1 MERTRSKRVNARFL
15 KKMRKAL
22 GTLPDVGTQEEIE
35 KKAYLRYVPASAR
48 RRLEMKQRG
57 ADDEALGLFKK
68 LGVEAPKED
77 TREPA
82 TEDSAQ
88 NLLDLAAMP
97 TQEFARIADEDTKI
111 ETLDDS
117 SMRKNIGVTLAE
129 QGPLKFLSAEAV
141 AGAHYE
147 TQIPEEFLSI
157 PTSWRDS
164 SLPGI
169 HKEYWLQNPFSKAVI
184 SWEEETKEAVY
195 NVVEPD
201 LDDDETEIL
210 NKIKEIVQE
219 EIESD
224 FYSLS
229 EMGKAEDYFDE
240 KVEEI
245 LDELR
250 ISTEK
255 AQREKFSYYLKRD
268 MLGLGKIEPFFH
280 DASIEDISCDGIAIP
295 VYVYHNRHGSLRTSV
310 MYGNA
315 KELDESILRIAQKC
329 EMDISVA
336 EPVLDGRLPDGSR
349 VNATFG
355 SEVTMHGGTFTIRR
369 FREEPLT
376 PVHMAEWNT
385 CSPTVLALIWM
396 ALQHKYTGSLM
407 VSGATASGKT
417 SMLNAI
423 AMFIP
428 PESKVV
434 TIEDTQEL
442 RLPIKHWLPAVSR
455 AGFGPADSTGRRRG
469 EVSMFDL
476 LRAALRQRPDYM
488 VVGEVR
494 GEEAYVMF
502 QGMATGH
509 PALGTIHAD
518 SVTSLLHRLVTR
530 PINLPPSLLSHLNTL
545 MIQGVIVTG
554 GRKLRRT
561 LNVTEIVTID
571 PKTETPVTRQLFRW
585 NPKTDTHEFVARE
598 STLISKIAFIRGM
611 DEKDVWDEITRRAL
625 FIDWMRQEKIFDF
638 KRVGELIGEYY
649 KSPEIALE
657 RVFKSRKGRRG
668 EEAVPESV

>member
-1 MERTRSKRVNARFL
+1 LKRPSAKKVNSRFL
-15 KKMRKAL
+15 RRMRKAL
-22 GTLPDVGTQEEIE
+22 GSLPDVGTQEEIE
-35 KKAYLRYVPASAR
+35 KKAYLRYVPPAAR
-48 RRLEMKQRG
+48 RRLEMRG
-57 ADDEALGLFKK
+57 SSQEADEALGLFKK
-68 LGVEAPKED
+68 LGVKEPEGGSD
-77 TREPA
+77 EP
-82 TEDSAQ
+82 SARR
-88 NLLDLAAMP
+88 LLDLATMP
-97 TQEFARIADEDTKI
+97 TEEFAKVASEDLKVQALDE
-111 ETLDDS
+111 S
-117 SMRKNIGVTLAE
+117 SMRKNIGVTVAE
-129 QGPLKFLSAEAV
+129 SGPLKFLSAESV
-141 AGAHYE
+141 SGAHLE
-147 TQIPEEFLSI
+147 TQIPEEFISV
-157 PTSWRDS
+157 PSQWKDS

-169 HKEYWLQNPFSKAVI
+169 HKEYWLQNPYSKAVI
-184 SWEEETKEAVY
+184 RWDEKDREAIYSVI
-195 NVVEPD
+195 EPD
-201 LDDDETEIL
+201 LDERERQIL
-210 NKIKEIVQE
+210 ERIKTIVQE

-224 FYSLS
+224 FYSLT
-229 EMGKAEDYFDE
+229 ELGKAEEYFDE
-240 KVEEI
+240 KIEEI

-250 ISTEK
+250 ISTDK

-280 DASIEDISCDGIAIP
+280 DPAIEDISCDGINIP
-295 VYVYHNRHGSLRTSV
+295 IYVYHNRHGSLRTTVS
-310 MYGNA
+310 YPNA
-315 KELDESILRIAQKC
+315 KELDDAILRIAQKC

-336 EPVLDGRLPDGSR
+336 DPVLDGRLPDGSR

-385 CSPTVLALIWM
+385 CSPTILALIWM

-417 SMLNAI
+417 SMLNAL

-442 RLPIKHWLPAVSR
+442 QLPIKHWLPAVAR

-469 EVSMFDL
+469 EVTMFDL

-488 VVGEVR
+488 IVGEVR
-494 GEEAYVMF
+494 GQEAYVMF

-518 SVTSLLHRLVTR
+518 SVTSLLHRLITR
-530 PINLPPSLLSHLNTL
+530 PINLPPSLLAHLNTL
-545 MIQGVIVTG
+545 MIQGVIVSG

-561 LNVTEIVTID
+561 LNVTEIVTVD

-611 DEKDVWDEITRRAL
+611 DEKEVWDEITRRAL

-638 KRVGELIGEYY
+638 RRVGELIGEYY
-649 KSPEIALE
+649 KSPDQALE
-657 RVFKSRKGRRG
+657 RVFRSRKTKRG
-668 EEAVPESV
+668 EEAVPEGI

>member
-1 MERTRSKRVNARFL
+1 MAKKKARKVNSKFL
-15 KKMRKAL
+15 KRMKKAL
-22 GTLPDVGTQEEIE
+22 GKLPEASSPEDIE
-35 KKAYLRYVPASAR
+35 KKAFLRYVPASAR
-48 RRLEMKQRG
+48 RRLEMREKEEREGDSEKAKKDQEQEEKPKRKG
-57 ADDEALGLFKK
+57 KDDSGTAEG
-68 LGVEAPKED
+68 
-77 TREPA
+77 
-82 TEDSAQ
+82 
-88 NLLDLAAMP
+88 LLDLAAMP
-97 TQEFARIADEDTKI
+97 THEYAKVADQDLEV
-111 ETLDDS
+111 EELDDS
-117 SMRKNIGVTLAE
+117 SVRKKVGVTVGE
-129 QGPLKFLSAEAV
+129 SGPLKFLSAEAV
-141 AGAHYE
+141 SGAHFD

-157 PTSWRDS
+157 PSKWKDS
-164 SLPGI
+164 DLPGI
-169 HKEYWLQNPFSKAVI
+169 HKEYWLQNPYSKVNI
-184 SWEEETKEAVY
+184 HWDEQDREAIY
-195 NVVEPD
+195 SVVEPD
-201 LDDDETEIL
+201 LDDKESEVL
-210 NKIKEIVQE
+210 EKIKNIVEE

-224 FYSLS
+224 FYSLT
-229 EMGKAEDYFDE
+229 ELGKAEEYFDD

-250 ISTEK
+250 ISTDK
-255 AQREKFSYYLKRD
+255 SQRQKFSYYLKRD

-280 DASIEDISCDGIAIP
+280 DPSIEDISCDGIKVPI
-295 VYVYHNRHGSLRTSV
+295 YIYHNRHGSLRTNVS
-310 MYGNA
+310 YQTA
-315 KELDESILRIAQKC
+315 SELDETVLRIAQKC
-329 EMDISVA
+329 NMDISVA
-336 EPVLDGRLPDGSR
+336 DPVLDGRLPDGSR

-376 PVHMAEWNT
+376 PVHMADWNT
-385 CSPTVLALIWM
+385 CSPTVLALLWM
-396 ALQHKYTGSLM
+396 ALQHKYTASLL

-417 SMLNAI
+417 SMLNAL

-442 RLPIKHWLPAVSR
+442 KLPMEHWLPAVAR
-455 AGFGPADSTGRRRG
+455 TGFGPADSTGKKKG

-509 PALGTIHAD
+509 PSLGTIHAD

-530 PINLPPSLLSHLNTL
+530 PINLPPSLLSHLDTL
-545 MIQGVIVTG
+545 MVQGVIMTG

-561 LNVTEIVTID
+561 LNVTEIVTVD
-571 PKTETPVTRQLFRW
+571 EKSEKPVTRQLFRW

-598 STLISKIAFIRGM
+598 STLISKIAHLRGM
-611 DEKDVWDEITRRAL
+611 DEKEVWDEITRRAL

-638 KRVGELIGEYY
+638 KRVGELIAEYY
-649 KSPEIALE
+649 KSPDKVLDRIM
-657 RVFKSRKGRRG
+657 KNKGKKGG
-668 EEAVPESV
+668 EEAVPEEA

>member
-1 MERTRSKRVNARFL
+1 MDRPSARRVNTRFL
-15 KKMRKAL
+15 RKMRKAL

-48 RRLEMKQRG
+48 RRLEMKGSRTNE
-57 ADDEALGLFKK
+57 EALGMFKK
-68 LGVEAPKED
+68 LGGKGPVD
-77 TREPA
+77 EPA
-82 TEDSAQ
+82 DQSARK
-88 NLLDLAAMP
+88 LLDLAAMP
-97 TQEFARIADEDTKI
+97 THEFARVADEDLKI
-111 ETLDDS
+111 ETLDES
-117 SMRKNIGVTLAE
+117 SVRKSMGVTVAE
-129 QGPLKFLSAEAV
+129 SGPLKFLSAEAV
-141 AGAHYE
+141 TGAHFD

-157 PTSWRDS
+157 PSQWKDS

-169 HKEYWLQNPFSKAVI
+169 HKEYWLQNPYSKVVI
-184 SWEEETKEAVY
+184 RWEDDTKEAVY
-195 NVVEPD
+195 SVIEPD
-201 LDDDETEIL
+201 LDEKEQEIL
-210 NKIKEIVQE
+210 EKIKLIVQE

-224 FYSLS
+224 FYSLT
-229 EMGKAEDYFDE
+229 EIGKAEDYFNE
-240 KVEEI
+240 KIEEI

-250 ISTEK
+250 ISTDK

-268 MLGLGKIEPFFH
+268 MLGLGRIEPLFH
-280 DASIEDISCDGIAIP
+280 DPAIEDISCDGISVPI
-295 VYVYHNRHGSLRTSV
+295 YIYHNRHGSLRTTV
-310 MYGNA
+310 LYGDA
-315 KELDESILRIAQKC
+315 KQLDESVLRIAQKC

-376 PVHMAEWNT
+376 PVHMADWNT
-385 CSPTVLALIWM
+385 CSPTMLALIWM
-396 ALQHKYTGSLM
+396 ALQHKYTGSIM

-442 RLPIKHWLPAVSR
+442 QLPMKHWLPAVSR
-455 AGFGPADSTGRRRG
+455 AGFGPTDAAGRKRG

-488 VVGEVR
+488 VIGEVR

-509 PALGTIHAD
+509 PAMGTIHAD
-518 SVTSLLHRLVTR
+518 SVTSLLHRLITR

-545 MIQGVIVTG
+545 MIQGVIVSG

-561 LNVTEIVTID
+561 LNLTEIVTVD
-571 PKTETPVTRQLFRW
+571 PKTETPVTRQLFKW

-611 DEKDVWDEITRRAL
+611 DEKEVWDEITRRAL
-625 FIDWMRQEKIFDF
+625 FIDWMRQEKIFEF
-638 KRVGELIGEYY
+638 KRVGDLISEYY
-649 KSPEIALE
+649 KSPDLALE
-657 RVFKSRKGRRG
+657 RVFRSRKKKRG
-668 EEAVPESV
+668 EEAVPEGV

>member
-1 MERTRSKRVNARFL
+1 MESSSARRVNVRFL
-15 KKMRKAL
+15 RKMRKAL
-22 GTLPDVGTQEEIE
+22 GTLPDAGTQEDIE
-35 KKAYLRYVPASAR
+35 RKAFLRYVPAAAR
-48 RRLEMKQRG
+48 RRLEMKGSKQ
-57 ADDEALGLFKK
+57 AMDDEALGLFRK
-68 LGVEAPKED
+68 LGVKEPQ
-77 TREPA
+77 EGV
-82 TEDSAQ
+82 EQSARS
-88 NLLDLAAMP
+88 LLDLAAMP
-97 TQEFARIADEDTKI
+97 TQEFAKMADEDMKVQA
-111 ETLDDS
+111 LDDAS
-117 SMRKNIGVTLAE
+117 VRKSLGITLAE
-129 QGPLKFLSAEAV
+129 QGPMKFLSAEAV
-141 AGAHYE
+141 TGAHLE
-147 TQIPEEFLSI
+147 TEIPQEFLSI
-157 PTSWRDS
+157 PTQWKDS
-164 SLPGI
+164 ALPGI
-169 HKEYWLQNPFSKAVI
+169 HKEYWLQNPFSRAVI
-184 SWEEETKEAVY
+184 RWDDERKEAVY
-195 NVVEPD
+195 HVVEPD
-201 LDDDETEIL
+201 LDDKEAGVL
-210 NKIKEIVQE
+210 AKIKDIVQE

-224 FYSLS
+224 FYTLS
-229 EMGKAEDYFDE
+229 ELGKARSYFDE
-240 KVEEI
+240 KIEEI

-250 ISTEK
+250 ISTDK
-255 AQREKFSYYLKRD
+255 AQREKFAYYLKRD

-280 DASIEDISCDGIAIP
+280 DSAIEDISCDGISVP
-295 VYVYHNRHGSLRTSV
+295 LYVYHNRHGSLKSSV
-310 MYGNA
+310 MYGSS
-315 KELDESILRIAQKC
+315 KEVDEAVLRIAQKC

-385 CSPTVLALIWM
+385 CSPTILALIWM
-396 ALQHKYTGSLM
+396 ALQHKYTGSIM

-442 RLPIKHWLPAVSR
+442 QIPTKHWLPAVAR
-455 AGFGPADSTGRRRG
+455 PGFGPADSTGRRRG

-476 LRAALRQRPDYM
+476 LKAALRQRPDYM

-545 MIQGVIVTG
+545 MIQGVIVSG

-561 LNVTEIVTID
+561 LSVAEIVTVD

-598 STLISKIAFIRGM
+598 STLISKIAFIRGI
-611 DEKDVWDEITRRAL
+611 DEKEVWDEITRRAL

-638 KRVGELIGEYY
+638 KQVSELIAEYY
-649 KSPEIALE
+649 KSPDIALE
-657 RVFKSRKGRRG
+657 KVFRSRKKKRG
-668 EEAVPESV
+668 EETVPEGA

>member
-1 MERTRSKRVNARFL
+1 MDRPSARRVNTRFL
-15 KKMRKAL
+15 RKMRKAL

-48 RRLEMKQRG
+48 RRLEMKGSRTNE
-57 ADDEALGLFKK
+57 EALGMFKK
-68 LGVEAPKED
+68 LGGKEPEEGSMD
-77 TREPA
+77 Q
-82 TEDSAQ
+82 SARK
-88 NLLDLAAMP
+88 LLDLAAMP
-97 TQEFARIADEDTKI
+97 THEFARVADEDLKI
-111 ETLDDS
+111 ETLDES
-117 SMRKNIGVTLAE
+117 SVRKSMGVTVAE
-129 QGPLKFLSAEAV
+129 SGPLKFLSAEAV
-141 AGAHYE
+141 TGAHFD

-157 PTSWRDS
+157 PSQWKDS

-169 HKEYWLQNPFSKAVI
+169 HKEYWLQNPYSKVVI
-184 SWEEETKEAVY
+184 RWEDDTKEAVY
-195 NVVEPD
+195 SVIEPD
-201 LDDDETEIL
+201 LDEKEQEIL
-210 NKIKEIVQE
+210 EKIKLIVQE

-224 FYSLS
+224 FYSLT
-229 EMGKAEDYFDE
+229 EIGKAEDYFNE
-240 KVEEI
+240 KIEEI

-250 ISTEK
+250 ISTDK

-268 MLGLGKIEPFFH
+268 MLGLGRIEPLFH
-280 DASIEDISCDGIAIP
+280 DPAIEDISCDGISVPI
-295 VYVYHNRHGSLRTSV
+295 YIYHNRHGSLRTTV
-310 MYGNA
+310 IYEDA
-315 KELDESILRIAQKC
+315 KQLDESVLRIAQKC
-329 EMDISVA
+329 EKDISVA

-376 PVHMAEWNT
+376 PVHMADWNT
-385 CSPTVLALIWM
+385 CSPTMLALIWM
-396 ALQHKYTGSLM
+396 ALQHKYTGSIM

-442 RLPIKHWLPAVSR
+442 QLPMKHWLPAVSR
-455 AGFGPADSTGRRRG
+455 AGFGPTDAAGRKRG

-488 VVGEVR
+488 VIGEVR

-509 PALGTIHAD
+509 PAMGTIHAD
-518 SVTSLLHRLVTR
+518 SVTSLLHRLITR

-545 MIQGVIVTG
+545 MIQGVIVSG

-561 LNVTEIVTID
+561 LNLTEIVTVD
-571 PKTETPVTRQLFRW
+571 PKTETPVTRQLFKW

-611 DEKDVWDEITRRAL
+611 DEKEVWDEITRRAL
-625 FIDWMRQEKIFDF
+625 FIDWMRQEKIFEF
-638 KRVGELIGEYY
+638 KRVGDLISEYY
-649 KSPEIALE
+649 KSPDLALE
-657 RVFKSRKGRRG
+657 RVFRSRKKKRG
-668 EEAVPESV
+668 EEAVPEGV

>member
-1 MERTRSKRVNARFL
+1 MDRDRSKKVNLRFL

-22 GTLPDVGTQEEIE
+22 GTLPVSGAEENVHR
-35 KKAYLRYVPASAR
+35 KAFLRYVPPAAR
-48 RRLEMKQRG
+48 RRLEMKSDGQR
-57 ADDEALGLFKK
+57 ALEQLAKQNS
-68 LGVEAPKED
+68 KEEEKA
-77 TREPA
+77 R
-82 TEDSAQ
+82 S
-88 NLLDLAAMP
+88 LLDLATMS
-97 TQEFARIADEDTKI
+97 THEFARFADEDLKV
-111 ETLDDS
+111 EALDES
-117 SMRKNIGVTLAE
+117 SLRKNVGMTIAE
-129 QGPLKFLSAEAV
+129 QGPLKFLSAETV
-141 AGAHYE
+141 TGPHLE
-147 TQIPEEFLSI
+147 TEIPEEFLSI
-157 PTSWRDS
+157 PKQWKDS
-164 SLPGI
+164 TLPGI
-169 HKEYWLQNPFSKAVI
+169 HKEYWLESPFSKAVI
-184 SWEEETKEAVY
+184 DWDDHAKEAVY
-195 NVVEPD
+195 WVVEPELEEREERV
-201 LDDDETEIL
+201 LD
-210 NKIKEIVQE
+210 KIKTIVQE

-229 EMGKAEDYFDE
+229 EMGKAEEYFDE
-240 KVEEI
+240 KIEEV

-255 AQREKFSYYLKRD
+255 ETRDKFAYYLKRD
-268 MLGLGKIEPFFH
+268 MLGLGKIEPLFH
-280 DASIEDISCDGIAIP
+280 DPAIEDISCDGVRIP
-295 VYVYHNRHGSLRTSV
+295 IYVYHNRHGSLRTSV
-310 MYGNA
+310 IYNTA
-315 KELDESILRIAQKC
+315 KELDDAILRIAQKC

-385 CSPTVLALIWM
+385 CSPTILALIWM

-417 SMLNAI
+417 SMLNAL

-442 RLPIKHWLPAVSR
+442 QLPLKHWLPAVAR
-455 AGFGPADSTGRRRG
+455 PGFGPADSTGRRRG
-469 EVSMFDL
+469 EVTMFDL
-476 LRAALRQRPDYM
+476 LRAALRQRPDYII
-488 VVGEVR
+488 VGEVR

-518 SVTSLLHRLVTR
+518 SVSSLLHRLITR
-530 PINLPPSLLSHLNTL
+530 PINLPPSLIQHLNTL
-545 MIQGVIVTG
+545 MIQGVIVVG

-561 LNVTEIVTID
+561 LNVTEVVTVD
-571 PKTETPVTRQLFRW
+571 PKTESPVTRQLFRW

-598 STLISKIAFIRGM
+598 STLISKIAYIRGIT
-611 DEKDVWDEITRRAL
+611 EKEVWDEITRRAL

-638 KRVGELIGEYY
+638 RKVGELIAEYY
-649 KSPEIALE
+649 KDPDRALQ
-657 RVFKSRKGRRG
+657 RVFKSKKVKRG
-668 EEAVPESV
+668 DDAVPNSV

>member
-1 MERTRSKRVNARFL
+1 MDRPSARRVNTRFL
-15 KKMRKAL
+15 RKMRKAL

-48 RRLEMKQRG
+48 RRLEMKGSRTNE
-57 ADDEALGLFKK
+57 EALGMFKK
-68 LGVEAPKED
+68 LGGKEPEEGSMD
-77 TREPA
+77 Q
-82 TEDSAQ
+82 SARK
-88 NLLDLAAMP
+88 LLDLAAMP
-97 TQEFARIADEDTKI
+97 THEFARVADEDLKI
-111 ETLDDS
+111 ETLDES
-117 SMRKNIGVTLAE
+117 SVRKSMGVTVAE
-129 QGPLKFLSAEAV
+129 SGPLKFLSAEAV
-141 AGAHYE
+141 TGAHFD

-157 PTSWRDS
+157 PSQWKDS

-169 HKEYWLQNPFSKAVI
+169 HKEYWLQNPYSKVVI
-184 SWEEETKEAVY
+184 RWEDDTKEAVY
-195 NVVEPD
+195 SVIEPD
-201 LDDDETEIL
+201 LDEKEQEIL
-210 NKIKEIVQE
+210 EKIKLIVQE

-224 FYSLS
+224 FYSLT
-229 EMGKAEDYFDE
+229 EIGKAEDYFNE
-240 KVEEI
+240 KIEEI

-250 ISTEK
+250 ISTDK

-268 MLGLGKIEPFFH
+268 MLGLGRIEPLFH
-280 DASIEDISCDGIAIP
+280 DPAIEDISCDGISVPI
-295 VYVYHNRHGSLRTSV
+295 YIYHNRHGSLRTTV
-310 MYGNA
+310 IYEDA
-315 KELDESILRIAQKC
+315 KQLDESVLRIAQKC

-376 PVHMAEWNT
+376 PVHMADWNT
-385 CSPTVLALIWM
+385 CSPTMLALIWM
-396 ALQHKYTGSLM
+396 ALQHKYTGSIM

-442 RLPIKHWLPAVSR
+442 QLPMKHWLPAVSR
-455 AGFGPADSTGRRRG
+455 AGFGPTDAAGRKRG

-488 VVGEVR
+488 VIGEVR

-509 PALGTIHAD
+509 PAMGTIHAD
-518 SVTSLLHRLVTR
+518 SVTSLLHRLITR

-545 MIQGVIVTG
+545 MIQGVIVSG

-561 LNVTEIVTID
+561 LNLTEIVTVD
-571 PKTETPVTRQLFRW
+571 PKTETPVTRQLFKW

-611 DEKDVWDEITRRAL
+611 DEKEVWDEITRRAL
-625 FIDWMRQEKIFDF
+625 FIDWMRQEKIFEF
-638 KRVGELIGEYY
+638 KRVGDLISEYY
-649 KSPEIALE
+649 KSPDLALE
-657 RVFKSRKGRRG
+657 RVFRSRKKKRG
-668 EEAVPESV
+668 EEAVPEGV

>member
-1 MERTRSKRVNARFL
+1 MSTGSPRQVNVRFL

-22 GTLPDVGTQEEIE
+22 GTFPDAGSQEEIE
-35 KKAYLRYVPASAR
+35 RKAFLRYVPAAAR
-48 RRLEMKQRG
+48 RRLEMKGKQG
-57 ADDEALGLFKK
+57 TDAETLDLFKK
-68 LGVEAPKED
+68 MGVKAPEGEVD
-77 TREPA
+77 Q
-82 TEDSAQ
+82 SARS
-88 NLLDLAAMP
+88 LLDLANMP
-97 TQEFARIADEDTKI
+97 TSEYARLADEDLKV
-111 ETLDDS
+111 ESLDEAS
-117 SMRKNIGVTLAE
+117 VRKAMGVTLAE

-141 AGAHYE
+141 SGAHLE

-157 PTSWRDS
+157 PTAWKDS

-169 HKEYWLQNPFSKAVI
+169 HKEYWLQNPYSRAVI
-184 SWEEETKEAVY
+184 LWEEESKEAVY
-195 NVVEPD
+195 SVVEPD
-201 LDDDETEIL
+201 IEEKEKGIL
-210 NKIKEIVQE
+210 AKIKEIVQE

-224 FYSLS
+224 FYSLT
-229 EMGKAEDYFDE
+229 EVGKAESYFDE
-240 KVEEI
+240 KIEEI

-250 ISTEK
+250 ISTDK
-255 AQREKFSYYLKRD
+255 TQRDKFAYYLKRD

-280 DASIEDISCDGIAIP
+280 DSSIEDISCDGISVP
-295 VYVYHNRHGSLRTSV
+295 VYIYHNRHGSLRTSV
-310 MYGNA
+310 MYGSA
-315 KELDESILRIAQKC
+315 KELDEAILRIAQKC

-376 PVHMAEWNT
+376 PVHMADWNT
-385 CSPTVLALIWM
+385 CSPTILALIWM
-396 ALQHKYTGSLM
+396 ALQHKYTGSLL

-442 RLPIKHWLPAVSR
+442 QLPMQHWVPAVAR
-455 AGFGPADSTGRRRG
+455 HGFGPADSTGKRRG

-476 LRAALRQRPDYM
+476 LKAALRQRPDYM

-509 PALGTIHAD
+509 PSLGTIHAD
-518 SVTSLLHRLVTR
+518 SVTSLLHRLITR
-530 PINLPPSLLSHLNTL
+530 PINLPPSLLAHLNTL
-545 MIQGVIVTG
+545 MIQGVVVSG
-554 GRKLRRT
+554 GRKMRRT
-561 LNVTEIVTID
+561 LNLTEIVAVD
-571 PKTETPVTRQLFRW
+571 PKTETPVTRQLFKW
-585 NPKTDTHEFVARE
+585 NPRTDTHEFVARE
-598 STLISKIAFIRGM
+598 STLISKIAFIRGI
-611 DEKDVWDEITRRAL
+611 DEKEVWDEITRRAL
-625 FIDWMRQEKIFDF
+625 FIVWMRQEKIFDF
-638 KRVGELIGEYY
+638 KKVGELIAEYY
-649 KSPEIALE
+649 KSPDIALE
-657 RVFKSRKGRRG
+657 RVFKSRKKRG
-668 EEAVPESV
+668 EEPVPEGA

>member
-1 MERTRSKRVNARFL
+1 
-15 KKMRKAL
+15 MRKAL
-22 GTLPDVGTQEEIE
+22 GRLPEASSQEDIE

-48 RRLEMKQRG
+48 RRLEMKETEHTEETGRKPEKREDG
-57 ADDEALGLFKK
+57 RDETAK
-68 LGVEAPKED
+68 
-77 TREPA
+77 T
-82 TEDSAQ
+82 
-88 NLLDLAAMP
+88 LLNLAAMP
-97 TQEFARIADEDTKI
+97 TNEYARVADQDLHI
-111 ETLDDS
+111 EELDDS
-117 SMRKNIGVTLAE
+117 SVRKNVGVTLGE
-129 QGPLKFLSAEAV
+129 SGPLKFLSAEAV
-141 AGAHYE
+141 SGAHFD

-157 PTSWRDS
+157 PSKWKDS
-164 SLPGI
+164 DLPGI
-169 HKEYWLQNPFSKAVI
+169 HKEYWLQNPYSKSVI
-184 SWEEETKEAVY
+184 KWVEEQKDALYE
-195 NVVEPD
+195 VVEPD
-201 LDDDETEIL
+201 LDERETDIL
-210 NKIKEIVQE
+210 NKITGIVQE

-224 FYSLS
+224 FYSLT
-229 EMGKAEDYFDE
+229 EVGKAEEYFDD

-255 AQREKFSYYLKRD
+255 SQREKFSYYMKRN

-280 DASIEDISCDGIAIP
+280 DPAIEDISCDGIRVP
-295 VYVYHNRHGSLRTSV
+295 VYVYHNRHGSLRTNV
-310 MYGNA
+310 AYHNA
-315 KELDESILRIAQKC
+315 AELDDAILKIAQKC
-329 EMDISVA
+329 NMDISVA
-336 EPVLDGRLPDGSR
+336 DPVLDGRLPDGSR

-376 PVHMAEWNT
+376 PVHMADWNT
-385 CSPTVLALIWM
+385 CSPTILALLWM

-442 RLPIKHWLPAVSR
+442 KLPMEHWLPAVAR
-455 AGFGPADSTGRRRG
+455 AGFGPADSTGKRRG

-545 MIQGVIVTG
+545 MVQGVIMTG

-561 LNVTEIVTID
+561 LNVTEIVTVD
-571 PKTETPVTRQLFRW
+571 TKTEQPVTRQLFRW

-598 STLISKIAFIRGM
+598 STLISKIAHIRGM
-611 DEKDVWDEITRRAL
+611 DEKEVWDEITRRAL

-649 KSPEIALE
+649 KSPNAALE
-657 RVFKSRKGRRG
+657 RVFKSRKKGG
-668 EEAVPESV
+668 EEAVPESA